1 MYMKMHRKKH
11 RLHLLEL
18 VFSDSETRIAFGK
31 VTRKSSYVVTICPE
45 LSVYNLFLQNKN
57 SVSNLW
63 GMSRSLTSM
72 LKMIEGAGI

>member
-1 MYMKMHRKKH
+1 MYMKMHRKMH

-18 VFSDSETRIAFGK
+18 VFSETRIAFGK

-57 SVSNLW
+57 SVSNRW

-72 LKMIEGAGI
+72 LKMIEGARI